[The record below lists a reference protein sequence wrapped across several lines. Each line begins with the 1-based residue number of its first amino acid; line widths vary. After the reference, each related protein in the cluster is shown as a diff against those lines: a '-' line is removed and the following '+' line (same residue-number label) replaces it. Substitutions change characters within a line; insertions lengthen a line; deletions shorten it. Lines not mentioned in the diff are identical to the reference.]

1 MFKKLREARRQKALG
16 AGYQIIVNVE
26 KLETRVA
33 QLRESKLVD
42 YTIERTGDE
51 NNVGSIFKGRVKNIE
66 PGLKAM
72 FVDIGTE
79 KNAFLHFWDAMGIAR
94 HSRRLWPRRRQSLRL
109 YPFQIGDFILL

>member
-51 NNVGSIFKGRVKNIE
+51 NIV
-66 PGLKAM
+66 
-72 FVDIGTE
+72 
-79 KNAFLHFWDAMGIAR
+79 
-94 HSRRLWPRRRQSLRL
+94 
-109 YPFQIGDFILL
+109 